1 MAIIGCMAIPDT
13 AVFGL
18 GLIGS
23 IWARRYAETGRLA
36 ASWSRRSG
44 AGLPERRE
52 DPVEAARAA
61 RILHFCLYDPPS
73 VEAVLDRI
81 LPVLESGQLLVQ
93 STTIDPEHAESFAAR
108 VRETGAAY
116 VEAPFTGSSP
126 AAEAGK
132 TVFYLGGRP
141 EDREAA
147 REALAPLGE
156 RIFPF
161 AGPREAAAIK
171 LAMNVQIAGIVEA
184 HAEGLVLARSAGIA
198 DEDFF
203 AVLRENAA
211 WSGVAALKEEKMRSG
226 DLTPQFSAANMH
238 KDLRLALEAAPG
250 ELPTLRTVCE
260 RLAEWIQRGRGEE
273 DFLAVLRLL
282 EEEAAGGREIP
293 SGNR

>member
-1 MAIIGCMAIPDT
+1 MAVPDT
-13 AVFGL
+13 AVLGL

-23 IWARRYAETGRLA
+23 IWARRYAGAGRLA

-44 AGLPERRE
+44 GEVPGRRGDPE
-52 DPVEAARAA
+52 EAARTA
-61 RILHFCLYDPPS
+61 RVLHLCLYDPPS
-73 VEAVLDRI
+73 VDSVLARI
-81 LPVLESGQLLVQ
+81 LPVLGSGQLVLQ
-93 STTIDPEHAESFAAR
+93 STTIDPGHAEDFAAR

-132 TVFYLGGRP
+132 TVFYLGGHP

-156 RIFPF
+156 RHFPF
-161 AGPREAAAIK
+161 ATPREAAAIK

-198 DEDFF
+198 DDDFF

-211 WSGVAALKEEKMRSG
+211 WSGVAALKEAKMRTG
-226 DLTPQFSAANMH
+226 DLSPQFSAANMH
-238 KDLRLALEAAPG
+238 KDLCLALEAAPG
-250 ELPTLRTVCE
+250 ELPNLRTVCD
-260 RLAEWIQRGRGEE
+260 RLAEWVRRGRGEE

-282 EEEAAGGREIP
+282 EEGASGSPGEA
-293 SGNR
+293 SVGNR

>member
-1 MAIIGCMAIPDT
+1 MAAPDT
-13 AVFGL
+13 AVLGL

-23 IWARRYAETGRLA
+23 IWARRYAEAGRLA

-44 AGLPERRE
+44 PEVPGRRA
-52 DPVEAARAA
+52 DPVEAAEAA
-61 RILHFCLYDPPS
+61 RVLHLCLYDPAS
-73 VEAVLDRI
+73 VEAVLARL
-81 LPVLESGQLLVQ
+81 LPVLGSGHLLLQ
-93 STTIDPEHAESFAAR
+93 STTIDPAHAEDFAGR

-132 TVFYLGGRP
+132 TVFYLGGHP
-141 EDREAA
+141 EDRESA

-161 AGPREAAAIK
+161 ATPREAAAIK
-171 LAMNVQIAGIVEA
+171 LAMNVQIAGIMEA

-198 DEDFF
+198 DDDFF

-211 WSGVAALKEEKMRSG
+211 WSGVAALKETKMRTG
-226 DLTPQFSAANMH
+226 DLSPQFSAANLQ

-250 ELPTLRTVCE
+250 ELPSLRTACD
-260 RLAEWIQRGRGEE
+260 RLGEWVRRGRGEE
-273 DFLAVLRLL
+273 DYLAVLRLL
-282 EEEAAGGREIP
+282 EEGASGEGAG
-293 SGNR
+293 SAGNR

>member
-1 MAIIGCMAIPDT
+1 M
-13 AVFGL
+13 
-18 GLIGS
+18 
-23 IWARRYAETGRLA
+23 

-44 AGLPERRE
+44 AGLPGRCE
-52 DPVEAARAA
+52 DPQEAARAA
-61 RILHFCLYDPPS
+61 RVLHLCLYDPAS
-73 VEAVLDRI
+73 VDAVLERI
-81 LPVLESGQLLVQ
+81 LPSLGSGQLLVQ

-132 TVFYLGGRP
+132 TVFYLGGP
-141 EDREAA
+141 PGDREVA

-156 RIFPF
+156 RTFPF
-161 AGPREAAAIK
+161 ASPREAAAIK

-226 DLTPQFSAANMH
+226 DLSPQFSAANMH
-238 KDLRLALEAAPG
+238 KDLRLALGAAPG
-250 ELPTLRTVCE
+250 DLPNLRTVCD
-260 RLAEWIQRGRGEE
+260 RLAEWVRRGGGED

-282 EEEAAGGREIP
+282 EEGVSGDPAGR